1 MVLLE
6 EEDAPIEVAGYFKSV
21 KHFVDFPPPVV
32 FDGSD
37 RGLSVVAV
45 LIGVG
50 RISTTCVRG
59 PLGDDGRAR
68 GGSGRGRGEEG
79 RGGR

>member
-50 RISTTCVRG
+50 RIGTTCVCG
-59 PLGDDGRAR
+59 PLRDDGRAR
-68 GGSGRGRGEEG
+68 GGRGRGEEG

>member
-6 EEDAPIEVAGYFKSV
+6 EENGATEVASYIKSI
-21 KHFVDFPPPVV
+21 KHFVDLPPPVV

-37 RGLSVVAV
+37 RGLSVVAI

-50 RISTTCVRG
+50 RIDTTSLHSPGGRERG
-59 PLGDDGRAR
+59 
-68 GGSGRGRGEEG
+68 EG
-79 RGGR
+79 RGG